1 MVAKL
6 CAMLKL
12 DASEENVS
20 QCQLEDFDTLKAAVL
35 KAFIIICHPT
45 FTKLLDVAHLT
56 NPRGGK
62 SMEEA
67 ANTISNCISVAFCV
81 RSNKSC
87 LLAMGDGD
95 EETNVVDVV
104 SAPITSIN
112 LCGLNSVDTKPSDI
126 LKDQAKVDLLLST
139 FDPKGKLI
147 TSDFCDSMANSQI
160 LLDILK

>member
-1 MVAKL
+1 
-6 CAMLKL
+6 
-12 DASEENVS
+12 
-20 QCQLEDFDTLKAAVL
+20 
-35 KAFIIICHPT
+35 
-45 FTKLLDVAHLT
+45 
-56 NPRGGK
+56 
-62 SMEEA
+62 
-67 ANTISNCISVAFCV
+67 
-81 RSNKSC
+81 
-87 LLAMGDGD
+87 MGDGD